1 MSTKLYQENKEGKE
15 QFTNEVI
22 VPIARQA
29 GYSNAKYTSSK
40 DGEKIYLFQLKDFGC
55 GLWDSAVD
63 VIDVTADSCLAMVAD
78 VMKKIY

>member
-1 MSTKLYQENKEGKE
+1 MSTKLYRENKEGKE
-15 QFTNEVI
+15 QFTDDVI

-29 GYSNAKYTSSK
+29 GYSNAKYVASE
-40 DGEKIYLFQLKDFGC
+40 DGEKIYLFQLKDFGH

>member
-1 MSTKLYQENKEGKE
+1 MYKEDFKGKE
-15 QFTNEVI
+15 QFTNDVI

-40 DGEKIYLFQLKDFGC
+40 DGERIYLFQLKDFGH